1 MKQLIAVIIA
11 LAVPISFFG
20 CGSPSNVP
28 SSAAVASSGSG
39 GSGTDGGSGGSG
51 SGGNGSGNNGGGDSG
66 NGGGSGGSGS
76 GSGGSG
82 SSGGGSGSGGSGS
95 GSGGSGS
102 SNTTGTVVSNI
113 QTASGN
119 WISRGQAPPDY
130 ADCATPSPCGGIT
143 WSMDYGVST
152 PSRSGNATKFSLGG
166 TTAYGDALF
175 SAQLIGQNAPQL
187 RDANHKLLPT
197 LHNFVYDS
205 DFYVTD
211 ASITQVLEFD
221 INMYMNGLGMVWG
234 NQCNYLGSKQW
245 DIWDNANAKWV
256 PAGVPCKFV
265 NGWNH
270 VTIQVERE
278 SDNTLLYQSITL
290 NGTTYT
296 LNETSPPGSV
306 DYKWWG
312 VTANYQM
319 DGNYKQSANSTFLD
333 NFTLRYW

>member
-95 GSGGSGS
+95 GGSGSGGSGS
-102 SNTTGTVVSNI
+102 SNTTGTVISNI

-166 TTAYGDALF
+166 TTA
-175 SAQLIGQNAPQL
+175 
-187 RDANHKLLPT
+187 
-197 LHNFVYDS
+197 
-205 DFYVTD
+205 
-211 ASITQVLEFD
+211 
-221 INMYMNGLGMVWG
+221 
-234 NQCNYLGSKQW
+234 
-245 DIWDNANAKWV
+245 
-256 PAGVPCKFV
+256 
-265 NGWNH
+265 
-270 VTIQVERE
+270 
-278 SDNTLLYQSITL
+278 
-290 NGTTYT
+290 
-296 LNETSPPGSV
+296 
-306 DYKWWG
+306 
-312 VTANYQM
+312 
-319 DGNYKQSANSTFLD
+319 
-333 NFTLRYW
+333 